1 MAVRYDLDTHAL
13 VWFLEG
19 NPRLSI
25 AARTVIADV
34 ASDLVLPLIALAEA
48 VFIVERGRTSI
59 PGVAELLRR
68 VQQDQR
74 IELYP
79 LTFEVFRQSLTAA
92 SIPEMHDRL
101 IVGTALYLQTLGY
114 AVEILT
120 RDGEIHASGLVQVR
134 W

>member
-1 MAVRYDLDTHAL
+1 MPVRYVLDTHAL

-19 NPRLSI
+19 NPRLSV
-25 AARTVIADV
+25 AARAVIADV

-48 VFIVERGRTSI
+48 AFIVERGRTSI
-59 PGVAELLRR
+59 PNVADLLRR

-79 LTFEVFRQSLTAA
+79 RTVEVFRQSLTAA

-101 IVGTALYLQTLGY
+101 IVGTALYLQTLGHV
-114 AVEILT
+114 VEVLT
-120 RDGEIHASGLVQVR
+120 RDGEIRGSGLVQVR